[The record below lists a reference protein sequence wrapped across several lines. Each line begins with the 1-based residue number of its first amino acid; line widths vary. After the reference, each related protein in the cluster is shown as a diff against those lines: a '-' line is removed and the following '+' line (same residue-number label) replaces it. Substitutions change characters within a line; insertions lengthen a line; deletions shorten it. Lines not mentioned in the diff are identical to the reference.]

1 MRKEPSSYGHYKMRY
16 FQDLLLLLIYGSSAV
31 FFTEISP
38 LLVVAFLLALILCCS
53 CYFLESRR
61 LRLILCCFYLAIA
74 VLNPD
79 LFYFVPATVYLLLRD
94 AYWLPVL
101 LSIFLSLYQLLD
113 SYKTPV
119 QIFFSCLAFVIA
131 YFLQKRTQ
139 EYQTLVQNFYNTR
152 DDSQEQ
158 NLLLSEKNQSLL
170 EKQDSE
176 IYMATLK
183 ERNRIA
189 REIHDNVGHI
199 LSRSILMVGALNTI
213 NTQEALS
220 PMLKNLDSSLNS
232 AMDSIRTSVHDLHDE
247 SVNLEEVVRGMLNEF
262 TFCPTE
268 LTYDMGHNI
277 PKEVKYCF
285 ISITKEAFSNI
296 IKHSNA
302 TKVLILIREHP
313 ALFQLCIEDNGTTHN
328 QQDDSGIGLSNML
341 ERTRSLN
348 GTFQVIHKNGF
359 KIFVT
364 IPKKQWISR

>member
-1 MRKEPSSYGHYKMRY
+1 MQY

-38 LLVVAFLLALILCCS
+38 RFVIAFLLALILCCS
-53 CYFLESRR
+53 CYFLESKR
-61 LRLILCCFYLAIA
+61 LRLILCYFYLVIA

-79 LFYFVPATVYLLLRD
+79 LSYFLPATVYLLLRD

-113 SYKTPV
+113 SYQTPV
-119 QIFFSCLAFVIA
+119 QTFFGCMAFIIA
-131 YFLQKRTQ
+131 YLLQKRTQ

-152 DDSQEQ
+152 DDSQEK

-189 REIHDNVGHI
+189 REIHDNVGHV
-199 LSRSILMVGALNTI
+199 LSRSILIVGALKTI
-213 NTQEALS
+213 NTQETFA
-220 PMLKNLDSSLNS
+220 PMLKNLDSSLNA

-247 SVNLEEVVRGMLNEF
+247 SVNLEDAIRGMLNEF

-268 LTYDMGHNI
+268 LTYDMSRNI
-277 PKEVKYCF
+277 PKDVKYCF

-302 TKVLILIREHP
+302 TKVDLLIREHP
-313 ALFQLCIEDNGTTHN
+313 ALFQLCIEDNGTSHT
-328 QQDDSGIGLSNML
+328 QQDDSGMGLTNML
-341 ERTRSLN
+341 ERTRNLN
-348 GTFQVIHKNGF
+348 GTFQVIRKNGF

-364 IPKKQWISR
+364 IPKKQWNPH